1 MVGLTTV
8 WLAIIFNGF
17 SLYGFDLNGLAYM
30 ALWLG
35 LAY

>member
-1 MVGLTTV
+1 MARLKTV

-17 SLYGFDLNGLAYM
+17 GLYGFGLNGLAYM

-35 LAY
+35 LA